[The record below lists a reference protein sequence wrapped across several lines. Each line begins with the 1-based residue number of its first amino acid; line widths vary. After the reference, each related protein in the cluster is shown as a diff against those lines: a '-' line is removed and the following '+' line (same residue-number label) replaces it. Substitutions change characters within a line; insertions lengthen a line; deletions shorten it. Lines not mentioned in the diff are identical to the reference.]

1 MNVVDIGTGAI
12 RAGTSV
18 LYASLGEL
26 IAERAGVV
34 NLGTEG
40 SMLGG
45 ALGAFAVTVWSG
57 NPWLGALAGGLFGA
71 LLALIHAFLVISRKA
86 NALASG
92 LTVMFFAIGL
102 TSFLGRGF
110 VNKQINGFEPIAIPF
125 LSKIPFVGP
134 LLFQHDGLTYISI
147 LLVPTL
153 WFLIFKTRIGVILRA
168 TGEREE
174 VVFTYGFSPKLIR
187 YCAVMA
193 GGFLAG
199 IGGAQLST
207 AYTHT
212 WVENMTQ
219 GKGIVAVALVIFAAW
234 RPAKALLGA
243 YLFGGAQALQLVI
256 QQQGYDISPFLLFMT
271 PYVITLLALYLVARK
286 QRSQMPEGLSKVF
299 TGAGGG

>member
-1 MNVVDIGTGAI
+1 VNVIDVGTGAI

-26 IAERAGVV
+26 IAERAGIV

-45 ALGAFAVTVWSG
+45 ALGAFAVTVWTG
-57 NPWLGALAGGLFGA
+57 NPWLGALAGGFCGA
-71 LLALIHAFLVISRKA
+71 VLALIHGFLVISRRA

-110 VNKQINGFEPIAIPF
+110 VNKQINGFEPISIPL
-125 LSKIPFVGP
+125 LSDIPLLGP
-134 LLFQHDGLTYISI
+134 LLFQHDGLTYVSFV
-147 LLVPTL
+147 LVPLL
-153 WFLIFKTRIGVILRA
+153 WYLIFKTRIGVILRA

-174 VVFTYGFSPKLIR
+174 VVYTYGFSPKWIR
-187 YCAVMA
+187 YAAVMT

-199 IGGAQLST
+199 VGGAQLST

-234 RPAKALLGA
+234 KPAKALLGA

-271 PYVITLLALYLVARK
+271 PYVLTLIALFFVERR

-299 TGAGGG
+299 TGTGGG